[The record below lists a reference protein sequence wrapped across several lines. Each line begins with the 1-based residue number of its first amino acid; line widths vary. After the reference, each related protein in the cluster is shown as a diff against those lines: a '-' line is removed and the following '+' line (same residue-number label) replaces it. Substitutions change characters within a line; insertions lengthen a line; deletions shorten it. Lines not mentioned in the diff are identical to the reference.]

1 VIISCYGGLS
11 ARNDVW
17 YAVRMPKRAASL
29 LDVSPIVRDVPVPA
43 PNDWLKRYPFEQLQ
57 PGDSFTVP
65 VERAASMRVALQR
78 HKAKYPKRQF
88 TSRIEGERCRI
99 WRVK

>member
-1 VIISCYGGLS
+1 
-11 ARNDVW
+11 
-17 YAVRMPKRAASL
+17 MPKRPRP

-43 PNDWLKRYPFEQLQ
+43 RNDWLMRYPFAEMQ

-65 VERAASMRVALQR
+65 VERAGSMRVAQQR
-78 HKAKYPKRQF
+78 FSRSHPKWRF
-88 TSRIEGERCRI
+88 TSRIEGERARI